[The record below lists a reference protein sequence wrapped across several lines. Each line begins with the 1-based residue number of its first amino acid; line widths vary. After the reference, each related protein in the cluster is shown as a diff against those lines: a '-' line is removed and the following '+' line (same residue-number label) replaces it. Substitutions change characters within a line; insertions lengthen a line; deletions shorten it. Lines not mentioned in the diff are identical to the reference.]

1 MSSEPTDQQV
11 TEISDESGQQIL
23 SLLQSL
29 HVILQQAQD
38 PNTGEVLVFLQGEN
52 GETVCL
58 PPEALNANIVQMDD
72 GSGQVYTLAL
82 PSEDSSVMVVSE
94 SDGTIVE
101 GGATLMTEENF
112 IATTTSSASD
122 TQVVQSVVGPLMATT
137 STEPT
142 ESMTTTESDLIE
154 SANLIDES
162 DEASASI
169 SIPTSTL
176 TSTSVPI
183 TSTSSTSIATTMA
196 TTTTSTTSN
205 FSEAE
210 ASAIASI
217 VEGINSM
224 SNCDDINSKLSEAVS
239 KLHEDAKEDL
249 IISDKSEITVDGNNM
264 NYGSA
269 VIQVQDAN
277 STTSLDS
284 LVANAMLAA
293 GESNYVI
300 MTTGEDGELPKEIN
314 LADVINAGSASGQ
327 TIFLQTSEGLVAC
340 QAATTGEDGSLQIV
354 ADGSGNAIAVSS
366 SSNLTPSSFSETTL
380 AYTLSSTSSGI
391 ELTPVTNVV
400 SAVNPSNTSNRN
412 NQVTSVSSRS
422 RLSRQPKPRSNS
434 SQVSSYHTP
443 TLSSSSQ
450 SSASTSAS
458 ATTSTSSSSLSAS
471 TLASTS
477 VATTAT
483 STTIGETLLLPS
495 KHLDSSTSLSIQTSD
510 LNSSSNSS
518 LNNNINI
525 NINTNT
531 NSNTN
536 SRRRTLTSRGRSN
549 ISVSITPSSS
559 LSTTSSSPIIPV
571 QPDAIHSSSSDFSN
585 LTKSSASETTD
596 SSILTEG
603 VSKPSQLAASRR
615 TYSKKN
621 NIVWLNPE
629 TTSLTK
635 RANSS
640 TSTSSPSSSSSS
652 TTLTTTTTTTKEIE
666 TKTISDSGDN
676 LNEENIE
683 ENGLKNLDDNV
694 TTSDSNMIDLPV
706 DSVDDT
712 TLTTNSEMTV
722 SPTSSSS
729 SSTLT
734 TTTCTP
740 ATTTGATSTF
750 ASSKLIV
757 KPPTVSNV
765 PTLRSA
771 KKVSEPIVTSDHNDT
786 NDTNET
792 CDNNNS
798 TTTPLSPSKSS
809 VVSKD
814 YSRVISSNDKSLST
828 SGVPSMIKVGAVPQ
842 LGRVVTSPVKITSP
856 VKPNSPVKVTTT
868 TTTLTTTNIT
878 TTTTTNTTT
887 STTTSCIPPPKKR
900 VNIALAQLNDDNDL
914 FATPSSPVKSP
925 KKDENS
931 TLSTITNSNSNSN
944 SDDNVSVSATTPS
957 EESVVETPVPE
968 TRSTRSSSRRKS
980 ECEVESSPVR
990 EDIVS
995 GDCVTPSKKKVNFA
1009 LDQLSD
1015 DNDLFVAPSSP
1026 VKSPRKDDNSTKET
1040 LSTSVGASATAT
1052 ATATATASDTQNTI
1066 AETRSTRSSRKRK
1079 AETEIETFSSADE
1092 SSNRE
1097 DIFSADFVTP
1107 SKKTVT
1113 LGSAQSNDDDDLFV
1127 TPSSPVKSPKRDD
1140 NLDTPV
1146 SETRSTRSSRKRKS
1160 DTEIETSSSADESSI
1175 REDVFSS
1182 DFVTPSKKR
1191 VNFAPG
1197 TSIEVIRDEENED
1210 GDGDD
1215 DDSESTSFMGEKRK
1229 EKRLSGRKRT
1239 PINRPASLESP
1250 SKSLSSPQPI
1260 LKMSKRVV
1268 DSGPLLMHF
1277 GSDSNDDND
1286 VDVDMDVDMDD
1297 DGERDSIGKR
1307 RVILGIDDSE
1317 ERTMKGLLESRG
1329 PSEFFDFT
1337 INGCCFHIR
1346 HQSGRLSAFSPNE
1359 SDGNYACL
1367 NNCGYR
1373 TSRMNNIILHN
1384 KDQCTVIKMQWQSEY
1399 QHLINRQRLMNQDD
1413 STPSTPTT
1421 PTQTTTPTPTT
1432 TITTTEATDNNND
1445 SECTTVATKSP
1456 SSPIKSP
1463 TITINEE
1470 GVLSPTQSSSS
1481 SPNYETPLAS
1491 PQEKETIPET
1501 LSSETEAVE
1510 VTETETET
1518 ETTSTK
1524 TTTQIEVETETE
1536 TESTAV
1542 EETTTQ

>member
-23 SLLQSL
+23 SLLQVQGDEGSGHETIQLVTTSGDGEDIDGQESL
-29 HVILQQAQD
+29 LLQPAIEVNGERHVILQQAQD

-176 TSTSVPI
+176 TSTSVQLHQHHQQLDWTLVKEEYPVASFDKSVYENVKGEMNDMPI
-183 TSTSSTSIATTMA
+183 
-196 TTTTSTTSN
+196 N
-205 FSEAE
+205 QQQV
-210 ASAIASI
+210 SI
-217 VEGINSM
+217 V
-224 SNCDDINSKLSEAVS
+224 
-239 KLHEDAKEDL
+239 
-249 IISDKSEITVDGNNM
+249 
-264 NYGSA
+264 
-269 VIQVQDAN
+269 
-277 STTSLDS
+277 
-284 LVANAMLAA
+284 
-293 GESNYVI
+293 
-300 MTTGEDGELPKEIN
+300 
-314 LADVINAGSASGQ
+314 
-327 TIFLQTSEGLVAC
+327 GL
-340 QAATTGEDGSLQIV
+340 
-354 ADGSGNAIAVSS
+354 
-366 SSNLTPSSFSETTL
+366 
-380 AYTLSSTSSGI
+380 
-391 ELTPVTNVV
+391 
-400 SAVNPSNTSNRN
+400 
-412 NQVTSVSSRS
+412 
-422 RLSRQPKPRSNS
+422 
-434 SQVSSYHTP
+434 
-443 TLSSSSQ
+443 
-450 SSASTSAS
+450 
-458 ATTSTSSSSLSAS
+458 
-471 TLASTS
+471 
-477 VATTAT
+477 
-483 STTIGETLLLPS
+483 
-495 KHLDSSTSLSIQTSD
+495 HLD
-510 LNSSSNSS
+510 
-518 LNNNINI
+518 
-525 NINTNT
+525 
-531 NSNTN
+531 
-536 SRRRTLTSRGRSN
+536 RGPNKPLRWE
-549 ISVSITPSSS
+549 
-559 LSTTSSSPIIPV
+559 LL
-571 QPDAIHSSSSDFSN
+571 HSELLYF
-585 LTKSSASETTD
+585 
-596 SSILTEG
+596 
-603 VSKPSQLAASRR
+603 
-615 TYSKKN
+615 
-621 NIVWLNPE
+621 
-629 TTSLTK
+629 
-635 RANSS
+635 
-640 TSTSSPSSSSSS
+640 
-652 TTLTTTTTTTKEIE
+652 
-666 TKTISDSGDN
+666 DSGDG
-676 LNEENIE
+676 EWSMS
-683 ENGLKNLDDNV
+683 DDHN
-694 TTSDSNMIDLPV
+694 
-706 DSVDDT
+706 
-712 TLTTNSEMTV
+712 
-722 SPTSSSS
+722 
-729 SSTLT
+729 
-734 TTTCTP
+734 
-740 ATTTGATSTF
+740 GATSTF

-771 KKVSEPIVTSDHNDT
+771 KKVSEPIVTSDH

-878 TTTTTNTTT
+878 TTTTTNTN
-887 STTTSCIPPPKKR
+887 TTSCIPPPKKR

-931 TLSTITNSNSNSN
+931 TLSTITNSNSNLI
-944 SDDNVSVSATTPS
+944 DDNVSATTPS

-995 GDCVTPSKKKVNFA
+995 
-1009 LDQLSD
+1009 
-1015 DNDLFVAPSSP
+1015 
-1026 VKSPRKDDNSTKET
+1026 ET
-1040 LSTSVGASATAT
+1040 LTVGAS

-1286 VDVDMDVDMDD
+1286 VDVDMDVD
-1297 DGERDSIGKR
+1297 GERDSIGKR

-1421 PTQTTTPTPTT
+1421 PTQTPTT

-1470 GVLSPTQSSSS
+1470 GVMSPTQSSSS

-1518 ETTSTK
+1518 ETTGTK